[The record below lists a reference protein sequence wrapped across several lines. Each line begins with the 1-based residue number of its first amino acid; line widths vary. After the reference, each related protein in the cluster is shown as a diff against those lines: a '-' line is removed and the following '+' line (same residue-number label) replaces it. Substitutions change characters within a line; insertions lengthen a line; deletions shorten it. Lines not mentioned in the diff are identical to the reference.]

1 MNGGGSALSLSA
13 GIAYASFELLEIVVA
28 RRPVSFK
35 DLGWALG
42 NIGPIPTAK
51 VLENALGMG
60 WVGHDDDG
68 AAVPTASG
76 EKLLAI
82 GAPAGRLRQAILD
95 YIDIEE
101 PFWLQTANFGRAKL
115 LRFAGPAIGQVFLEA
130 GLTGGCSDD
139 VVEFWDALA
148 ARARGQKNDRLLAI
162 GRDGER
168 LTIAREKA
176 RTGRTPKWVSLDSN
190 EDGYDVLST
199 VGREDS
205 RQLSIEVK
213 ATTIGITGSFH
224 LTANEWD
231 RAVSFPCHTF
241 HLWDL
246 TRSEPS
252 LAVLSCLD
260 VEPHIPI
267 NQGHGNWES
276 VEIPIAAFS
285 ERFSSPVVT

>member
-1 MNGGGSALSLSA
+1 MKPCIELSHLSEAQKRAYKMHVFLDESHRIKSGLSA

-35 DLGWALG
+35 DLRWTLG

-115 LRFAGPAIGQVFLEA
+115 LRFAGPAIGQIFLEA
-130 GLTGGCSDD
+130 VCASAQNNNINYYT
-139 VVEFWDALA
+139 V
-148 ARARGQKNDRLLAI
+148 RL
-162 GRDGER
+162 
-168 LTIAREKA
+168 
-176 RTGRTPKWVSLDSN
+176 P
-190 EDGYDVLST
+190 
-199 VGREDS
+199 
-205 RQLSIEVK
+205 
-213 ATTIGITGSFH
+213 
-224 LTANEWD
+224 
-231 RAVSFPCHTF
+231 
-241 HLWDL
+241 
-246 TRSEPS
+246 
-252 LAVLSCLD
+252 
-260 VEPHIPI
+260 
-267 NQGHGNWES
+267 
-276 VEIPIAAFS
+276 
-285 ERFSSPVVT
+285 